1 MKVRTK
7 GINRKKTS
15 WLLGQDLD
23 VAITGICDVF
33 DLRRERG
40 KAASRREFRPDNRT
54 FPEAKTYR
62 NYQEMLENKEIDA
75 IIITT
80 PDFHHAHMTI
90 DAVNAGKHA
99 YCEKCMTRTEEEVYK
114 VVDAVKNADV
124 VFQLGHQYCQS
135 TSYAKAK
142 EIIDKNI
149 LGKINLIE
157 MTSNRNTPG
166 EAWIR
171 HGKILCA

>member
-15 WLLGQDLD
+15 WLLGQDLN

-62 NYQEMLENKEIDA
+62 NYQEMLKSKEIDA
-75 IIITT
+75 IIIST
-80 PDFHHAHMTI
+80 PDFSGRYMRLI
-90 DAVNAGKHA
+90 QYYGDKYFNKI
-99 YCEKCMTRTEEEVYK
+99 EK
-114 VVDAVKNADV
+114 DV
-124 VFQLGHQYCQS
+124 S
-135 TSYAKAK
+135 TSFFCRM
-142 EIIDKNI
+142 I
-149 LGKINLIE
+149 LN
-157 MTSNRNTPG
+157 SV
-166 EAWIR
+166 
-171 HGKILCA
+171 